1 MKTEIKQAQA
11 MIRNSDA
18 ILISASNGLSIAEG
32 YNIFADDENFEKY
45 FEHFRVLYG
54 INSLLQGVMSQLPTP
69 DHQEFMRQ
77 VHQYLVSDYQP
88 TVVFQNLKHLLRG
101 KNYFVVT
108 SNADS
113 HFQLN
118 GFDKNKLWEIEG
130 NFEGLQMKTPQ
141 WQAQEDNFLEFVQT
155 NKDKKVLQ
163 LELGIGA
170 RNQMIKAPLMESVAK
185 YNWQFLTLNLAK
197 EINIAPDILA
207 NSLALPGDIKT
218 TLTELL
224 EDF

>member
-1 MKTEIKQAQA
+1 M
-11 MIRNSDA
+11 
-18 ILISASNGLSIAEG
+18 
-32 YNIFADDENFEKY
+32 
-45 FEHFRVLYG
+45 
-54 INSLLQGVMSQLPTP
+54 
-69 DHQEFMRQ
+69 
-77 VHQYLVSDYQP
+77 
-88 TVVFQNLKHLLRG
+88 
-101 KNYFVVT
+101 
-108 SNADS
+108 
-113 HFQLN
+113 
-118 GFDKNKLWEIEG
+118 
-130 NFEGLQMKTPQ
+130 
-141 WQAQEDNFLEFVQT
+141 EFVQT

-197 EINIAPDILA
+197 EINIAPDIQA

>member
-11 MIRNSDA
+11 MIHNSDA

-54 INSLLQGVMSQLPTP
+54 INSLLQGVMAQLPTP

-77 VHQYLVSDYQP
+77 VHKYLVSDYQP
-88 TVVFQNLKHLLRG
+88 TAVFQNLKHLLRG

-118 GFDKNKLWEIEG
+118 GFDKDKLWEIEG
-130 NFEGLQMKTPQ
+130 NFDGLQMRTPQ
-141 WQAQEDNFLEFVQT
+141 WRAQENNFLEFVQT

-185 YNWQFLTLNLAK
+185 YDWQFLTLNLAK
-197 EINIAPDILA
+197 EINIAPNIQA